1 MTIRLIHVGVQE
13 SNARRFLSNEKVPAW
28 VESGE
33 HEGNFAF
40 LPWAEDQAMVLVTV
54 QMAGDQ
60 HIVRVTVAALY
71 EFVDGDA
78 VPAEHDDIRAFYHDH
93 MAELLPFVRQAVHAA
108 SSQVWPVRPIMLD
121 VLAATPEE
129 AAART

>member
-1 MTIRLIHVGVQE
+1 MTVRLLHVGVQE
-13 SNARRFLSNEKVPAW
+13 SNARRFLSDEKMPDW

-40 LPWAEDQAMVLVTV
+40 QSWAEDQAMVLVTV

-60 HIVRVTVAALY
+60 HIVRVTIAALY
-71 EFVDGDA
+71 EFIDGDA
-78 VPAEHDDIRAFYHDH
+78 VPSEHDDIRAFYRDH
-93 MAELLPFVRQAVHAA
+93 MAELLPFVRQAVHTA

-121 VLAATPEE
+121 VLAATAGE
-129 AAART
+129 AAARR